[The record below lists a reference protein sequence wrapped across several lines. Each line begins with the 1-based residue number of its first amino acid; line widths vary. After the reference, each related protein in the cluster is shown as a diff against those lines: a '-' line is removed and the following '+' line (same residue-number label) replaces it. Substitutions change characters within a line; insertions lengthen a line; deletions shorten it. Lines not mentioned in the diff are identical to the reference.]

1 MNNIFLCLGSN
12 LGHREE
18 NIRHALIE
26 LEEARVRMVK
36 ASSLYETEPVLYAEQ
51 DSFVNLVLSCKTNIS
66 PRQLLLT
73 IKKIE
78 KKLGRTKTFRYGPRI
93 IDIDILFYDDKIIEL
108 QNLSIPHRGIADR
121 KFVLVP
127 LNEIA
132 PTFIHPLLNMT
143 ITELLAECK
152 DQSSVLKLSAHE
164 KIS

>member
-26 LEEARVRMVK
+26 LEEARVRIVK
-36 ASSLYETEPVLYAEQ
+36 ASSLYETEPVLYVEQ
-51 DSFVNLVLSCKTNIS
+51 DSFVNLVISCITNIS
-66 PRQLLLT
+66 PRQLLHTL
-73 IKKIE
+73 KKIE
-78 KKLGRTKTFRYGPRI
+78 RKLGRTKSFRYGPRI
-93 IDIDILFYDDKIIEL
+93 IDIDILFYGDKIVEL